1 MKRLLRRRLLLLPI
15 TLLGVTAVTFLAIHL
30 IPGDPA
36 EILAGGPL
44 APPEAVDAM
53 RVRLGLDQPLPV
65 QYITYVSRLVHG
77 DLGTSLFTGRPV
89 ATEIMERLPT
99 SLSLTAAAV
108 LIGLP
113 IGAGLG
119 VLAAVRRDGLIDHA
133 ARTVALLGLSLP
145 SFWLALLLVW
155 AFSVKLGWLPFGG
168 ELPAFTE
175 IERRTGVAL
184 VDAMLAG
191 DVGGFVEA
199 LRHLALPAITL
210 AVIPIALTARYARGA
225 FAEQLASP
233 HIRTARAFGIPERVI
248 VWRYVARNAMLPLVT
263 LFGVLLPALLG
274 GAVLI
279 EVVFSWPGLGTYLL
293 SAIQGRDYAVVQ
305 AVTLLLAVLYVLASL
320 VVDLS
325 YGLLDPRIR
334 ERG

>member
-1 MKRLLRRRLLLLPI
+1 VKRLLRRRLLLLPI